1 MRKICV
7 ITGSRAEYGL
17 LKWVIDGINK
27 NNNMELILLAAGMHL
42 SPEFGLTINE
52 IKDDGYHIT
61 DEVEMLLSSD
71 TSSSICKSVGLG
83 LIGFSEKLKIY
94 QPDIVVLLGDRY
106 EVFSAAVASLISCIP
121 IAHIHGGETT
131 EGAID
136 EALRHSITKMS
147 HFHFVASE
155 VYKKRV
161 IQLGEDPRR
170 VFNVGGL
177 GIDNIRKINFL
188 SRSEIEQKLNLKFGI
203 KNLLITF
210 HPETLDAFS
219 NRSKT
224 TELLSALKLFKD
236 ITLIFTMPNA
246 DTNGRIIG
254 DLIKRFCDTRE
265 NAYYYKSLGQ
275 KNYFSCLNYCDGV
288 LGNSSSGILEV
299 PTFKKGTINIGDR
312 QQGRLRANSVID
324 CEPNKEEIINAI
336 NKLYLKEF
344 NRKIKNVSNPYGKEG
359 TNEAIVGILGEV
371 NLENIIKKRFNDV
384 I

>member
-7 ITGSRAEYGL
+7 VTGSRAEYGL
-17 LKWVIDGINK
+17 LKWVIDGINQ
-27 NNNMELILLAAGMHL
+27 NNNMELVLLAAGMHL
-42 SPEFGLTINE
+42 SHEFGLTINE
-52 IKDDGYHIT
+52 IRDDGYKIT

-71 TSSSICKSVGLG
+71 TSSSVCKSVGLG
-83 LIGFSEKLKIY
+83 LIGFSEKFKIY

-106 EVFSAAVASLISCIP
+106 EVFSAAVAALISCIP

-155 VYKKRV
+155 IYKKRV
-161 IQLGEDPRR
+161 IQLGEDPQR

-177 GIDNIRKINFL
+177 GIDNIRKIDFL

-219 NRSKT
+219 SRNKI
-224 TELLSALKLFKD
+224 TELLNALRVFKD

-246 DTNGRIIG
+246 DTSGRVIG
-254 DLIKRFCDTRE
+254 DLITCFCDERD
-265 NAYYYKSLGQ
+265 NAYHYKSLGQ
-275 KNYFSCLNYCDGV
+275 INYLSCLNYCDGV
-288 LGNSSSGILEV
+288 IGNSSSGILEV

-312 QQGRLRANSVID
+312 QKGRLRAKSVID
-324 CEPNKEEIINAI
+324 CEPNKEEIVKAI

-344 NRKIKNVSNPYGKEG
+344 SREIKNVSNPYEKEG
-359 TNEAIVGILGEV
+359 TSEAIVGILGKV
-371 NLENIIKKRFNDV
+371 KLENIIKKRFNDL